1 MSTQTL
7 ADVLRSVDAVLFDF
21 DGPLCDVFANYPA
34 PGVAQHLKN
43 IAKTDYATDDP
54 LEVLRRSTGLS
65 PDVAFSI
72 ETALVAAELRAVATS
87 RVIQDGFD
95 CIEWCIDNDL
105 RVGIVSNNSPDS
117 VRLSSINFPSE
128 ARCLPLSD
136 EPSDTR
142 NL

>member
-1 MSTQTL
+1 MGNGDKGVHLLSTQTL

-72 ETALVAAELRAVATS
+72 ETALVAESAITHR
-87 RVIQDGFD
+87 IQCVF
-95 CIEWCIDNDL
+95 
-105 RVGIVSNNSPDS
+105 
-117 VRLSSINFPSE
+117 SSINFPSE